1 MKQDVILI
9 EPPQIPFTHKIDFYR
24 RYILNSKMA
33 KCGSCNSEGHKSTS
47 KKCPNYVA
55 KPRVKKEKVKIEKN
69 TITLKA
75 QDILLFTESPKG
87 KGRDPNDSSNKI
99 REKIL
104 VETVRGNTEQF
115 TNDPVH
121 KEAWSAF
128 IKATKDAVK
137 EVAKYINIDS
147 YDKIE
152 VESKGGRSK
161 NIDLL
166 LTFFIHGKEPIK
178 ISLEFKFNA
187 TCIKNIPEWFN
198 PAANKDFHNTYYAE
212 FYYDNYLVQL
222 RDIYKIK
229 VPLPSKEDYVKY
241 IHSDTPKGEF
251 LIALDAAD
259 RLDSPTRKKKATNGP
274 LLKLANDLYIQ
285 SSLGFLNKVKDQTKL
300 DVITQEFQ
308 RANNDKVFLLYCSG
322 KFYLD
327 SISPDELI
335 AKSVVEIKNDNTLV
349 IQTAEENTQ
358 HHMLLRWKNHNGI
371 LFPAWQV
378 KLVRSNK

>member
-1 MKQDVILI
+1 
-9 EPPQIPFTHKIDFYR
+9 
-24 RYILNSKMA
+24 MA
-33 KCGSCNSEGHKSTS
+33 KCNSCNSEGHKRSTS
-47 KKCPNYVA
+47 KKCPNYVV
-55 KPRVKKEKVKIEKN
+55 KPKVKKEKVKIEKT

-104 VETVRGNTEQF
+104 VETLRGNTEQF

-121 KEAWSAF
+121 KEAWSTF
-128 IKATKDAVK
+128 IAAAKNVLKDL
-137 EVAKYINIDS
+137 AKYINIDS
-147 YDKIE
+147 YYKIE

-166 LTFFIHGKEPIK
+166 LTFFIHGQEPIK

-187 TCIKNIPEWFN
+187 TCVKDIPEWFN
-198 PAANKDFHNTYYAE
+198 PAANKDFHNISYAE
-212 FYYDNYLVQL
+212 FYYDNYLAQL

-229 VPLPSKEDYVKY
+229 VPLPPKEEYVRN
-241 IHSDTPKGEF
+241 IHSNTPKGEF

-259 RLDSPTRKKKATNGP
+259 RLDSPNRKKPATNGP
-274 LLKLANDLYIQ
+274 LSKLANNLYIQ
-285 SSLGFLNKVKDQTKL
+285 SSGIFVKKVKDQTKL
-300 DVITQEFQ
+300 DVITKEFQ
-308 RANNDKVFLLYCSG
+308 RANDDKVFLLYCTG

-335 AKSVVEIKNDNTLV
+335 AKSVVGIKNDNTLV